1 MRMLSKL
8 KAWKGDSDIGKW
20 CCFHGLLFF
29 IPAWFR
35 WSWRIRDWAQENGRF
50 GEVWSTRGLSISYD
64 LEDVGKSGFNQIG
77 RQPGDMRCGFIDLR
91 WTD

>member
-1 MRMLSKL
+1 MESGVAFTVFFFLFQRGSGGLGESETGHRRM
-8 KAWKGDSDIGKW
+8 G
-20 CCFHGLLFF
+20 GL
-29 IPAWFR
+29 
-35 WSWRIRDWAQENGRF
+35 ERF

-77 RQPGDMRCGFIDLR
+77 RQPGDIRCGFIDLR